1 MLPATAAVIAVT
13 LDSKFDIEESWTA
26 ASMDH
31 VAFTWPTIVT
41 LMGLFHTLRSRQPRR
56 VRYQLFV
63 RHTLLGTLLDGKR
76 TRLVAAG
83 GPQTSSHHSE
93 ATT

>member
-1 MLPATAAVIAVT
+1 MLPATAAVVAVT

-41 LMGLFHTLRSRQPRR
+41 LMGLFRTLRSREPRR

-63 RHTLLGTLLDGKR
+63 RHPLLDGKR

>member
-1 MLPATAAVIAVT
+1 MLPATAAVVAVT
-13 LDSKFDIEESWTA
+13 LDNEFDIEESWTA

-31 VAFTWPTIVT
+31 VAFTWPKIVT
-41 LMGLFHTLRSRQPRR
+41 LMGLFHTLRSREPRR

-63 RHTLLGTLLDGKR
+63 RCPRLGTPLDGNR
-76 TRLVAAG
+76 TRPVAAG
-83 GPQTSSHHSE
+83 GPPTSLQHSE